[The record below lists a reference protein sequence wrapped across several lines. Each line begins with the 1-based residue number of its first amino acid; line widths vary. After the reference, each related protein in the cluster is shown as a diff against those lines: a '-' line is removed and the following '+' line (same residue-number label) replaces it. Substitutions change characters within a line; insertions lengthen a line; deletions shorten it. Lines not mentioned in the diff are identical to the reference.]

1 MVLERTGDLEQT
13 AACLEVTVSQTPEPW
28 HASVVERLQA
38 VRRQLARRRRP
49 ASIRSQRSVSRTAT
63 TIRRVNWILPT

>member
-38 VRRQLARRRRP
+38 VRRQLA
-49 ASIRSQRSVSRTAT
+49 AKAAG
-63 TIRRVNWILPT
+63 